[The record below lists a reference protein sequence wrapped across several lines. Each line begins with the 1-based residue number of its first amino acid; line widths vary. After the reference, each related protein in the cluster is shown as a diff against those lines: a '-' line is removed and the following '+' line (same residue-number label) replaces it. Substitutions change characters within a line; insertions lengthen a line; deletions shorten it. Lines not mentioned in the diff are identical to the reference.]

1 MDCGMSAFA
10 EVGMKEVA
18 INANQFYSGN
28 IWVPRTLSPMLN
40 SDGKPPEMNHQATIG
55 WTWNYHE
62 YLCWVI
68 NPSVI
73 VTTSIFN
80 WNSTSMN
87 QTFWGSQQFL
97 ISLPSDLYL
106 NSHFSQMFPE
116 FAKKGLLQWLTF
128 LFYWSTPSGQNLV
141 FKPTGLTNSYS
152 ATFRDQ
158 SQGINPK
165 EQRV

>member
-1 MDCGMSAFA
+1 MDCGSAFA

-73 VTTSIFN
+73 VTTSICN

-87 QTFWGSQQFL
+87 ETNFL
-97 ISLPSDLYL
+97 RLPSSFSYHFLQICISIPI
-106 NSHFSQMFPE
+106 SHRSFRSLQKRSAPVANFSLLLKHPFW
-116 FAKKGLLQWLTF
+116 AKLSFQTYG
-128 LFYWSTPSGQNLV
+128 SN
-141 FKPTGLTNSYS
+141 
-152 ATFRDQ
+152 
-158 SQGINPK
+158 
-165 EQRV
+165 